1 MQSMALAKIRP
12 VLGLQPEEAS
22 GDCPEKAPASKAAD
36 SAQFKNIL
44 SVAVSQEQRLGQH
57 GAVRRGAG
65 YDMSDPFMVAT
76 SEMDFAGGKRKPLE
90 FVQLNVSGLPC
101 QVIGEASVVAAYLGM
116 VKDESNKVKKPQECW
131 MRFPDGTVKKLLRS
145 RLLPLPTQLPR
156 LNDWAVVVDL
166 HGELERYNG
175 FRGLCGLNAGQD
187 AFWVLFEPNAG
198 GNKSPKPPLEMIPRK
213 NLVALPTSPPGALET
228 QWEAKLRALPSIGH
242 LVDDPGQPG
251 QLEALKDKD
260 DEENEDEEAFTEEEG
275 EEERP
280 EVGDLV
286 TLLPDNKQM
295 GILKALEGTRAEV
308 KLLPSMAPDSLFAP
322 RVDGCALSLLTK
334 SSQEEAEEVALC
346 NICGKANP
354 EEHHPHQVSGSAFAE
369 GSRGRLVLSSMPSQR
384 EAESQS
390 KGGAKVQGRSE
401 NESEGKGEGEA
412 CSKSQ
417 NESKG
422 SEGLHRQARQSI
434 VQIDADSAVGP
445 RRAAQP
451 AI

>member
-354 EEHHPHQVSGSAFAE
+354 EEKLLICDNFCKSCASTIHIKCLDPPLQKVPEGDWFCPVCLPREKRKAKAKAE
-369 GSRGRLVLSSMPSQR
+369 PKSKA
-384 EAESQS
+384 EA
-390 KGGAKVQGRSE
+390 KMKAKAKAKVKPAAKAKTKAKAVKASIAKL
-401 NESEGKGEGEA
+401 GKA
-412 CSKSQ
+412 
-417 NESKG
+417 
-422 SEGLHRQARQSI
+422 
-434 VQIDADSAVGP
+434 
-445 RRAAQP
+445 
-451 AI
+451 

>member
-90 FVQLNVSGLPC
+90 FVQLNVRGLPC

-198 GNKSPKPPLEMIPRK
+198 GNKSPKPPLGMIPRK
-213 NLVALPTSPPGALET
+213 NLVALPTSPHGALET

-346 NICGKANP
+346 NICGEANP
-354 EEHHPHQVSGSAFAE
+354 EEELLICDNFCKSCASTIHIKCLDPPLQKVPEGDWFCPVCLPREKRKAKAKAE
-369 GSRGRLVLSSMPSQR
+369 PKSKA
-384 EAESQS
+384 EA
-390 KGGAKVQGRSE
+390 KMKAKAKAKVKPAAKAKTKAKAVKASIAKL
-401 NESEGKGEGEA
+401 GKA
-412 CSKSQ
+412 
-417 NESKG
+417 
-422 SEGLHRQARQSI
+422 
-434 VQIDADSAVGP
+434 
-445 RRAAQP
+445 
-451 AI
+451 

>member
-1 MQSMALAKIRP
+1 
-12 VLGLQPEEAS
+12 
-22 GDCPEKAPASKAAD
+22 
-36 SAQFKNIL
+36 
-44 SVAVSQEQRLGQH
+44 
-57 GAVRRGAG
+57 
-65 YDMSDPFMVAT
+65 
-76 SEMDFAGGKRKPLE
+76 
-90 FVQLNVSGLPC
+90 
-101 QVIGEASVVAAYLGM
+101 
-116 VKDESNKVKKPQECW
+116 

-213 NLVALPTSPPGALET
+213 NLVALPTSPHGALET

-346 NICGKANP
+346 NICGEANP
-354 EEHHPHQVSGSAFAE
+354 EEELLICDNFCKSCASTIHIKCLDPPLQKVPEGDWFCPACLPREKRKAKAKAE
-369 GSRGRLVLSSMPSQR
+369 PKSKA
-384 EAESQS
+384 EA
-390 KGGAKVQGRSE
+390 KMKAKAKAKVKPAAKAKTKAKAVKASIAKL
-401 NESEGKGEGEA
+401 GKA
-412 CSKSQ
+412 
-417 NESKG
+417 
-422 SEGLHRQARQSI
+422 
-434 VQIDADSAVGP
+434 
-445 RRAAQP
+445 
-451 AI
+451 